1 MSDIDFAEDLL
12 FQGKDRNFFKKDD
25 LAYITSEI
33 LCAVLTIIGNSL
45 VLLVY
50 WTEQQK
56 NRSQKIIHKYIISMA
71 LADLLMGLTGIPMA
85 IYVSVGLPHHR
96 FWCLVFLSI
105 QTMFGMVS
113 VLALV
118 AASTAKY
125 LSLAHPIWFSTK
137 FNDFWA
143 TCMFLLWIQ
152 FLIFFT
158 NSTIWF

>member
-1 MSDIDFAEDLL
+1 MEENKFADDLL

-25 LAYITSEI
+25 LAYIVSEI
-33 LCAVLTIIGNSL
+33 ICAVLTIIGNSL

-50 WTEQQK
+50 WRERQK
-56 NRSQKIIHKYIISMA
+56 NKSQKIIHKYIISMA
-71 LADLLMGLTGIPMA
+71 LADLLMGLMGIPMA

-125 LSLAHPIWFSTK
+125 ISVAYPIWFSTI
-137 FNDFWA
+137 FNEFWA
-143 TCMFLLWIQ
+143 TSKNSI
-152 FLIFFT
+152 LIEPLK
-158 NSTIWF
+158 

>member
-1 MSDIDFAEDLL
+1 MPENKFEADLL

-25 LAYITSEI
+25 VAYITSEI
-33 LCAVLTIIGNSL
+33 LCSVLTIIGNTL

-50 WTEQQK
+50 LREKQP
-56 NRSQKIIHKYIISMA
+56 NRSQKLIHKYIISMA

-137 FNDFWA
+137 FNDLKA
-143 TCMFLLWIQ
+143 TCRSSLRFCVC
-152 FLIFFT
+152 F
-158 NSTIWF
+158 